1 MKEYIRDNKRVRK
14 CPSNISKM
22 NIFEWIYYDFRDWN
36 ELSNMKYYFLESIKY
51 ICLGCI
57 NLLSVL
63 LFPLSIL
70 INAILSIYRAKKE
83 VKKRYKELKD
93 VAED

>member
-22 NIFEWIYYDFRDWN
+22 NIFKWIYYDFRYWN
-36 ELSNMKYYFLESIKY
+36 ELSDMKYYFLESIKY

-57 NLLSVL
+57 NLLSVH

-83 VKKRYKELKD
+83 VKNVIRD
-93 VAED
+93 

>member
-1 MKEYIRDNKRVRK
+1 MKEYLRDNKRVRR

-36 ELSNMKYYFLESIKY
+36 ELSNMKYYFLESIK
-51 ICLGCI
+51 CLFLGMV
-57 NLLSVL
+57 NLLSVI
-63 LFPLSIL
+63 LFPIPIC

-83 VKKRYKELKD
+83 VKKYSKQ
-93 VAED
+93 

>member
-36 ELSNMKYYFLESIKY
+36 ELTNMKYYFCESIKY
-51 ICLGCI
+51 LFLSIV
-57 NLLSVL
+57 NLLSVI
-63 LFPLSIL
+63 LFPISIC
-70 INAILSIYRAKKE
+70 INATLSIYRAKKE
-83 VKKRYKELKD
+83 VKQYEGSKN
-93 VAED
+93 VV